1 MEQDHSF
8 NEWINRLADNN
19 RYELEDNT
27 VIIENA
33 GYWIEFIYPSGK
45 KQWEFIFYPE
55 ILN

>member
-8 NEWINRLADNN
+8 NEWINRLPNN
-19 RYELEDNT
+19 YELEDNT
-27 VIIENA
+27 VVIEEV